1 VPIGAPPLC
10 CLTEFTSGWLS
21 SDMRF
26 RFAAPLLVLTAT
38 ALATIFGGVHGL
50 VHDIQH
56 RPIAGARITLHAV
69 NSDWRRAA
77 TSNDLGE
84 FQLEA
89 VPAGVYEI
97 EVSAPGF
104 AGVRQTI
111 TITSGNVVHLHFPL
125 TVAPVQQSIEVSAEA
140 EPVGVATSTTA
151 SLVSRQQ
158 IALTPGADRANSLA
172 MITDYVP
179 SAVIV
184 HDQLHVRGG
193 HQVTWLIDG
202 VPVPNTNIASN
213 VGPQFDPKDI
223 NYLEVQRGGLSSE
236 YGDRA
241 YGVLN
246 VIPRSGF
253 ERNRQAELVASYG
266 SFHQT
271 NDQLSFGD
279 HNDRFAYYAAISGNR
294 TDLGLETPVPQVLHD
309 LGSGLSAFT
318 SLIFNKTPNDQLR
331 STLSVRGDHY
341 QVPND
346 PGQEAAGIRDVD
358 NERDVFA
365 NFSWV
370 HTTPRGVMFTLS
382 PFYHFNSAHY
392 QGSLDDHRRSNY
404 AGGVVTL
411 GLDRGRNNGRLG
423 IEGFANHDSR
433 ALALTADSTTLAQS
447 QAMWGSLTTFFAEDH
462 FRAASW
468 LSFNAGVRVAH
479 FSGGVSETVAD
490 PRIGAAV
497 QIPRLRWSLRA
508 FYGRFYQAPPL
519 FSVGGPVL
527 NLAAAEGFGFLPLR
541 GERDEQHEFGLTI
554 PLRGWSF
561 DLAAFRNRA
570 RNFFDHDALGNSNI
584 FFPLTIARA
593 RIHGYEAT
601 VRSPQ
606 LARRAQLHLAF
617 SRQWV
622 EGFGGVTGG
631 LTDFSPPEDAWFFL
645 DHDQRDTLS
654 LGGDLRLPWRTWT
667 SATLNY
673 GSGFLDGDG
682 PSHLP
687 PHTTFDLSV
696 GKSFGES
703 WSAQFAA
710 LNISNNRYL
719 IDNSNTF
726 GGIHYANPREVI
738 LELRYRF
745 KY

>member
-1 VPIGAPPLC
+1 
-10 CLTEFTSGWLS
+10 
-21 SDMRF
+21 MRL
-26 RFAAPLLVLTAT
+26 RFAIPLLVLATA
-38 ALATIFGGVHGL
+38 ALATIFGGVRGL
-50 VHDIQH
+50 VHDVQH
-56 RPIAGARITLHAV
+56 HPIAGARIVLHAV

-97 EVSAPGF
+97 NVSAPGF
-104 AGVRQTI
+104 AGARQTI
-111 TITSGNVVHLHFPL
+111 TVTSGNFVQLHFPL
-125 TVAPVQQSIEVSAEA
+125 PVAPVQQSVEVTAQA
-140 EPVGVATSTTA
+140 EPVGVTSSTTA
-151 SLVSRQQ
+151 TLVSGEQ
-158 IALTPGADRANSLA
+158 IAFTPGADRTNSLA

-179 SAVIV
+179 GAVIV
-184 HDQLHVRGG
+184 HDLLHIRGG
-193 HQVTWLIDG
+193 HQYAWLLDG

-213 VGPQFDPKDI
+213 VGPQIDPKDI
-223 NYLEVQRGGLSSE
+223 GYLEIQRGGLSSE

-241 YGVLN
+241 YGVFN
-246 VIPRSGF
+246 VVPRNGF

-271 NDQLSFGD
+271 NDQFNFGD
-279 HNDRFAYYAAISGNR
+279 HNDRFAYYGSVSGNR

-309 LGSGLSAFT
+309 LGGGLSAFT
-318 SLIFNKTPNDQLR
+318 SLIFNKTPHDQLR
-331 STLSVRGDHY
+331 SVISVRGDHY
-341 QVPND
+341 QVPNT
-346 PGQEAAGIRDVD
+346 PEQQAAGLRDVD

-365 NFSWV
+365 HFSWV
-370 HTTPRGVMFTLS
+370 HTSPQGVMLTVS

-392 QGSLDDHRRSNY
+392 QGSLDDDRRSNY
-404 AGGVVTL
+404 AGGVVTMGVDLGRHNARL
-411 GLDRGRNNGRLG
+411 GL
-423 IEGFANHDSR
+423 EGFANHESR
-433 ALALTADSTTLAQS
+433 ALALTTDSTSLAQS
-447 QAMWGSLTTFFAEDH
+447 QAQWGSLAAVFAEDH

-468 LSFNAGVRVAH
+468 LSLNAGVRLSH
-479 FSGGVSETVAD
+479 FGGGVSETVAD
-490 PRIGAAV
+490 PRLGAAL
-497 QIPRLRWSLRA
+497 QIPRLHWTLRA
-508 FYGRFYQAPPL
+508 SYGRYYQPPPL
-519 FSVGGPVL
+519 FSVSGPVL
-527 NLAAAEGFGFLPLR
+527 SLAASQGFGFLPLL
-541 GERDEQHEFGLTI
+541 GERDEQHEFGLAI
-554 PLRGWSF
+554 PLRGWTF
-561 DLAAFRNRA
+561 DFAAFHNRA
-570 RNFFDHDALGNSNI
+570 KNYFDHDALGNSNI

-654 LGGDLRLPWRTWT
+654 LGGDLRLPWRIWT
-667 SATLNY
+667 SANLNY

-687 PHTTFDLSV
+687 PHTSFDLSV

-703 WSAQFAA
+703 WTAQVAA

-719 IDNSNTF
+719 LDNSNTF
-726 GGIHYANPREVI
+726 GGTHYANPREVI
-738 LELRYRF
+738 VELRYRF